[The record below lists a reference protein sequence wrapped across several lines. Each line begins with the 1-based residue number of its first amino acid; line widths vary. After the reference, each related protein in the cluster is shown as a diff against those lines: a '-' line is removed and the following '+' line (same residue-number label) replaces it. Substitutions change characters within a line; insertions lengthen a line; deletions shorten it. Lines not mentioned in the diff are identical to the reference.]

1 MFRTGL
7 ARRTALG
14 RAYGMRFS
22 AARASRAGQLTL
34 ELADALAGAPQF
46 ALEAP
51 DVCID
56 LIAVVAAH
64 PLREDRRVVRC
75 WTGSGVSAGH
85 LPSLAGSIRCWAA
98 RIHGGVR
105 GPVLVSS
112 RRPPATQ
119 VAGGPWSA

>member
-1 MFRTGL
+1 
-7 ARRTALG
+7 
-14 RAYGMRFS
+14 MRSS

-51 DVCID
+51 DVRIN

-64 PLREDRRVVRC
+64 LLREDRRVVRC
-75 WTGSGVSAGH
+75 WTASGVSAGH
-85 LPSLAGSIRCWAA
+85 LPSLARSIRCWAA
-98 RIHGGVR
+98 RIHGWAP

-112 RRPPATQ
+112 MRPPAAQ
-119 VAGGPWSA
+119 VAGGLWSA